1 MEVMDC
7 SVALPSFDVLT
18 ETFPSRLPA
27 VTAESSFNQ
36 RSQSQKLIM
45 TSIEAFARKGE
56 KNMLKNMFKED
67 GASSD
72 DSMSETDSDKGERL
86 CTKVKKESITAVFN
100 GSSLG
105 DDLHTLCV
113 KETDDD
119 DNTSDICTLS
129 ISETNDSETT
139 TDFYHSISH
148 SFTISLHQQ
157 RKKGI
162 AHQLWPA
169 ATHLSKYIESNVH
182 KLYPNST
189 PENTG
194 ILELGAGIGLC
205 GLVCSALKFKKVI
218 VTDLPIA
225 LDILNS
231 NIALNTFKDSHPK
244 SSITDF
250 VESADLD
257 LNIAAESV
265 VDSSSHGCVSHNADT
280 TDNASADATVTACAT
295 DNATV
300 TAGAM
305 SDAGA
310 STGTG
315 SISAQVLSWGNHEEL
330 VSVMKQFDSNSRVL
344 VIAADCVYWE
354 ILFKPLCDTLKDL
367 VTEYNAEIIMSH
379 VRRWK
384 KDEKFF
390 KMCRKS
396 MTVELLEEI
405 RELVPAEHTGIP
417 TREIKR
423 IYRIKAKLPA

>member
-1 MEVMDC
+1 
-7 SVALPSFDVLT
+7 
-18 ETFPSRLPA
+18 
-27 VTAESSFNQ
+27 
-36 RSQSQKLIM
+36 M

-72 DSMSETDSDKGERL
+72 DSMSDCESDNDEKIRLNCEKGSVHG
-86 CTKVKKESITAVFN
+86 TSN
-100 GSSLG
+100 GSFVS
-105 DDLHTLCV
+105 DDLHTSPV
-113 KETDDD
+113 TEANDDSSFND
-119 DNTSDICTLS
+119 TSDVRGIS
-129 ISETNDSETT
+129 ILDANDSETT
-139 TDFYHSISH
+139 TDFYHSISNL
-148 SFTISLHQQ
+148 FTISLRQE

-169 ATHLSKYIESNVH
+169 ATHLSQYIERNIST
-182 KLYPNST
+182 LYPDCR

-218 VTDLPIA
+218 VTDLPLA

-231 NIALNTFKDSHPK
+231 NIAMNTSKKKNSSSVLQESNLNTELNVTLNSEPNSALSDSAYVSPCPD
-244 SSITDF
+244 TVPLPD
-250 VESADLD
+250 AP
-257 LNIAAESV
+257 AAV
-265 VDSSSHGCVSHNADT
+265 G
-280 TDNASADATVTACAT
+280 
-295 DNATV
+295 
-300 TAGAM
+300 
-305 SDAGA
+305 
-310 STGTG
+310 
-315 SISAQVLSWGNHEEL
+315 ISAKVLSWGNHEEL
-330 VSVMKQFDSNSRVL
+330 VAVMKEFDTSSPVL

-354 ILFKPLCDTLKDL
+354 ILFKPLCDTLREL
-367 VTEYNAEIIMSH
+367 VTEHKAEIIMSH

-390 KMCRKS
+390 KLCRKS

-423 IYRIKAKLPA
+423 IYRIKAKLTA

>member
-1 MEVMDC
+1 
-7 SVALPSFDVLT
+7 
-18 ETFPSRLPA
+18 
-27 VTAESSFNQ
+27 
-36 RSQSQKLIM
+36 M

-72 DSMSETDSDKGERL
+72 DSMSETESDKDERL
-86 CTKVKKESITAVFN
+86 CTKMNKGSVSAVLN
-100 GSSLG
+100 GISVSDG
-105 DDLHTLCV
+105 SGIFSA

-119 DNTSDICTLS
+119 INTPDICALS
-129 ISETNDSETT
+129 IAETNDSETT
-139 TDFYHSISH
+139 TDFYHSISKL
-148 SFTISLHQQ
+148 FTISLHQQ

-169 ATHLSKYIESNVH
+169 ATHLSQYIESNVH
-182 KLYPNST
+182 KLYPNCR

-218 VTDLPIA
+218 VTDLPVA
-225 LDILNS
+225 QDILNS
-231 NIALNTFKDSHPK
+231 NIALNTPK
-244 SSITDF
+244 NNALQNNDPRSSTVDLEFIA
-250 VESADLD
+250 ESD
-257 LNIAAESV
+257 LNIDANIEAE
-265 VDSSSHGCVSHNADT
+265 SSSHYCTNP
-280 TDNASADATVTACAT
+280 SA
-295 DNATV
+295 
-300 TAGAM
+300 
-305 SDAGA
+305 
-310 STGTG
+310 GTG
-315 SISAQVLSWGNHEEL
+315 SGTLPGTAPVSVCVSDACLDESVSAQVLSWGNHEEL
-330 VSVMKQFDSNSRVL
+330 VAVMKQFDSNSPVL

-354 ILFKPLCDTLKDL
+354 ILFKPLCDTLKDI

-390 KMCRKS
+390 KMCRKI

-423 IYRIKAKLPA
+423 IYRIKAKLPI

>member
-1 MEVMDC
+1 
-7 SVALPSFDVLT
+7 
-18 ETFPSRLPA
+18 
-27 VTAESSFNQ
+27 
-36 RSQSQKLIM
+36 M

-72 DSMSETDSDKGERL
+72 DSMSETESDRDERL
-86 CTKVKKESITAVFN
+86 CTKKKNVSVRADLN
-100 GSSLG
+100 GSSVSDEPPG
-105 DDLHTLCV
+105 TFCV

-119 DNTSDICTLS
+119 STTPDICALS

-139 TDFYHSISH
+139 TDFYHSISNL
-148 SFTISLHQQ
+148 FTISLHQQ

-169 ATHLSKYIESNVH
+169 ATHLSQFIESNVH
-182 KLYPNST
+182 KLYPNCR

-231 NIALNTFKDSHPK
+231 NIALNTPK
-244 SSITDF
+244 NNAPRSSTMDCCFIAK
-250 VESADLD
+250 SD
-257 LNIAAESV
+257 LNTYANSEA
-265 VDSSSHGCVSHNADT
+265 DSSSHDCISPSASVGTTSGTLSGTDPVSV
-280 TDNASADATVTACAT
+280 SVPDACQEGTV
-295 DNATV
+295 
-300 TAGAM
+300 
-305 SDAGA
+305 
-310 STGTG
+310 
-315 SISAQVLSWGNHEEL
+315 SAQVLSWGNHEEL
-330 VSVMKQFDSNSRVL
+330 AAVMKKFDSKHPVL

-396 MTVELLEEI
+396 MNVELLEEI
-405 RELVPAEHTGIP
+405 RELIPAEHTGIP

-423 IYRIKAKLPA
+423 IYRIKAKSPP